1 MRTTISISPM
11 FIIFVLTL
19 LKLLDVINI
28 SWLWVFSPIW
38 LPMLIFVAMLV
49 LIVIFGIIHSIIDS
63 L

>member
-11 FIIFVLTL
+11 FIVFVLTL

-28 SWLWVFSPIW
+28 SWTWVFSPIW
-38 LPMLIFVAMLV
+38 LPMLFFVAILV
-49 LIVIFGIIHSIIDS
+49 LIVIFGVIHSIIDS

>member
-28 SWLWVFSPIW
+28 SWTWVFSPIW

-49 LIVIFGIIHSIIDS
+49 LIVIFGVIHSIIDS

>member
-49 LIVIFGIIHSIIDS
+49 LIVIFGVIHSIIS
-63 L
+63 LL

>member
-49 LIVIFGIIHSIIDS
+49 LIVIFGVIHSIIDS

>member
-1 MRTTISISPM
+1 MRITISISPM

-38 LPMLIFVAMLV
+38 LPMLIFVAMLI